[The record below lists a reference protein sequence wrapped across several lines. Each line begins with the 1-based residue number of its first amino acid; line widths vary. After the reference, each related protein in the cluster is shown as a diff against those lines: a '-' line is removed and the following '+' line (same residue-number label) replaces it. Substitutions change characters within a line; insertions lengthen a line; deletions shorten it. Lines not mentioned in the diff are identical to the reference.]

1 MQVHTFI
8 ADSASEAVERIRAEL
23 GPAAV
28 VLSVRKLPRT
38 GLERFVKQ
46 DQIEVLA
53 GIDQAPETPASLPPV
68 AHPLTDPLAE
78 IRAEIQ
84 QLRQDLT
91 AKIEQRGND
100 SFARGVNHRPGKSNI
115 AHLLVQTGL
124 MPSFAE
130 GIVQELPG
138 LESYTLA
145 EQITAVSETLRQ
157 HWRSEPSATEADV
170 HIFVGVP
177 GSGKSTVLCKMLAQ
191 TSLLQS
197 QPATVYQLDSH
208 IANASP
214 LPSVYAEVVGAQF
227 ERTPPFDFERR
238 EESVYVDLP
247 GVALR
252 NIKGL
257 EHLKSVIA
265 IFGIPQIHLV
275 LNAAYESAH
284 LLEQVRFF
292 SSLGIADLIVSHL
305 DEETRWGKVWNLV
318 LGTNLNVRALGTG
331 QNIPG
336 DFHPANPDIIF
347 SRQFAG
353 K

>member
-8 ADSASEAVERIRAEL
+8 ADSANEAVERIRTEL
-23 GPAAV
+23 GPGAV

-38 GLERFVKQ
+38 GLERFVKH

-53 GIDQAPETPASLPPV
+53 GIDDTPPTPAPQAPVP
-68 AHPLTDPLAE
+68 DPLAE

-84 QLRQDLT
+84 QLRRDLT
-91 AKIEQRGND
+91 SKIDERAHEA
-100 SFARGVNHRPGKSNI
+100 SARSANQKFGKSNI
-115 AHLLVQTGL
+115 AHLLTQTGIL
-124 MPSFAE
+124 PAFAE

-138 LESYTLA
+138 LESYTLP
-145 EQITAVSETLRQ
+145 EQITAVSESLRQ
-157 HWRSEPSATEADV
+157 RWRDEPSANEADV
-170 HIFVGVP
+170 HVFIGVP
-177 GSGKSTVLCKMLAQ
+177 GSGKSTILCKMLAQ
-191 TSLLQS
+191 TSLLQG

-208 IANASP
+208 VANTSP

-227 ERTPPFDFERR
+227 ERTAPLEFERR

-247 GVALR
+247 GVALH
-252 NIKGL
+252 NTKGL
-257 EHLKSVIA
+257 EHLKSIIA
-265 IFGIPQIHLV
+265 TFGVPEVHLV
-275 LNAAYESAH
+275 LNAAYESSH

-305 DEETRWGKVWNLV
+305 DEETRWGKLWNLV
-318 LGTNLNVRALGTG
+318 VGTNLCIRALGTG